1 VTGLAGRLL
10 TRGVSRPALV
20 SALIVAPFLLSN
32 FNVRILTEILI
43 FGMFALSLNLLL
55 GFTGMPS
62 IGHAA
67 YFGAGGYSAALL
79 ATNVTDS
86 LLLGLVAGFFG
97 ALIFAV
103 MTGAFVIRS
112 TGVYFIMLTLA
123 LAELFRS
130 GVERSRNITGGDEGV
145 SGIPV
150 GRLFGDFTLSASA
163 APRLFYFY
171 AFLVFII
178 VYLLLER
185 IRDSPFGR
193 SLVGIRENPARM
205 RAVGY
210 PVDRYRFAAF
220 VLGCSI
226 AGLAGALY
234 VQFARFISPDL
245 VGFAMSALI
254 IMMVI
259 LGGTYTLYGPVMG
272 AAVVILVREEVSSR
286 FDHWEIALGLAFM
299 SIIYV
304 MPRGLGGLMRDAA
317 NRLRTGPSD
326 SSATTR
332 KARRG
337 ITVN

>member
-1 VTGLAGRLL
+1 MTELAKTLLNRRL
-10 TRGVSRPALV
+10 SRSFLAAV
-20 SALIVAPFLLSN
+20 IIVAPFLLST

-43 FGMFALSLNLLL
+43 FGIFALSLNVLL

-86 LLLGLVAGFFG
+86 LLLGLAAGLLG
-97 ALIFAV
+97 ALVFALL
-103 MTGAFVIRS
+103 TGALVIRS

-130 GVERSRNITGGDEGV
+130 GVERSRNVTGGDEGV
-145 SGIPV
+145 SGIPP
-150 GRLFGDFTLSASA
+150 GRLFGDLTLSATA
-163 APRLFYFY
+163 VPRQFYYY
-171 AFLVFII
+171 ALVVFLL
-178 VYLLLER
+178 VYLALER
-185 IRDSPFGR
+185 LRDSPFGR

-220 VLGCSI
+220 LIGCST

-245 VGFAMSALI
+245 VGFAMSALV
-254 IMMVI
+254 IMMVV
-259 LGGTYTLYGPVMG
+259 LGGTYTLYGPVLG
-272 AAVVILVREEVSSR
+272 AAAVILVREEASAR

-299 SIIYV
+299 GIIYV
-304 MPRGLGGLMRDAA
+304 MPRGVGGLMRDAA
-317 NRLRTGPSD
+317 NRLRLGPRDTSTG
-326 SSATTR
+326 
-332 KARRG
+332 ARRVRRG
-337 ITVN
+337 LTIN

>member
-1 VTGLAGRLL
+1 MSGLAAYVL
-10 TRGVSRPALV
+10 TRPISRALF
-20 SALIVAPFLLSN
+20 IVTLVLAPFLLSN
-32 FNVRILTEILI
+32 FNVRILTEVLI
-43 FGMFALSLNLLL
+43 FGLFALSLNLLL

-86 LLLGLVAGFFG
+86 LVLGLAAGFFG
-97 ALIFAV
+97 ALVFAV
-103 MTGAFVIRS
+103 LTGLFVIRS

-130 GVERSRNITGGDEGV
+130 GVERSRNVTGGDEGV
-145 SGIPV
+145 SGIPA
-150 GRLFGDFTLSASA
+150 GRLFGDVVLSATA
-163 APRLFYFY
+163 DPRRFYFY
-171 AFLVFII
+171 AFSVFI
-178 VYLLLER
+178 VTYLVLER
-185 IRDSPFGR
+185 LRDSPFGR

-220 VLGCSI
+220 VTGCAI

-245 VGFAMSALI
+245 VGFAMSALV

-259 LGGTYTLYGPVMG
+259 LGGTYTLYGPVVG
-272 AAVVILVREEVSSR
+272 AAAVILVREEVSTR

-299 SIIYV
+299 GIIYV
-304 MPRGLGGLMRDAA
+304 MPRGVGGLMRDVA
-317 NRLRTGPSD
+317 NRLRAGTPSD
-326 SSATTR
+326 VTGR
-332 KARRG
+332 RVRRG
-337 ITVN
+337 LIIN